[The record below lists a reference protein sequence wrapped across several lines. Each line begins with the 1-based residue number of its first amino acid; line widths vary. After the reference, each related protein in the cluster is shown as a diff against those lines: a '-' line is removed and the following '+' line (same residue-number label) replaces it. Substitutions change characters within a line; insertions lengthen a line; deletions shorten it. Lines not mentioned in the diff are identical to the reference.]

1 MLDNPAVN
9 LALKGLFS
17 HLVPEMVLAVA
28 ACVLFLGGTFKSDRR
43 LWSGVALASLGLALL
58 AHFFGPAS
66 HATTR
71 ETIFSLPVQ
80 FDNLAGLVRVLALVS
95 GMLLVVLTHRDMP
108 ARQVADHHACLL
120 VILAGVSLVGA
131 ANDLVTLFVAL
142 ELISIPTYIM
152 LYLPKH
158 DDASQEAS
166 MKYFLLSVFSSAIL
180 LFGFSYLYGLAGTT
194 NLAAIL
200 ELLYRSSGDEAA
212 GVAGMAQIALVMIVA
227 GLGFRVTAVP
237 FHFYAPD
244 VYQGVSNGGAAF
256 LSYIPKIAGFVALIR
271 VLGFVMPPGVE
282 NTRELGL
289 ALTEQ
294 VPIVLWFIAAVTMFL
309 GNLLALLQDNLKRML
324 AYSSIANAGYMLVA
338 LASAPF
344 QGSDSTGG
352 VVALLFYLVAYGTA
366 TIGVFSAIAYLSTDK
381 RPVES
386 LDDLAGLGRT
396 QPGAALMLAVLMF
409 SMIGIPLTAGF
420 AGKFLIFFGAL
431 SAERMAWLYG
441 LLALIGVLNAA
452 IAGWYYLR
460 VVTMMYLRSAI
471 KPLEGKGNRN
481 ALASLAICVLLVLA
495 MGVPPGSNLLL
506 GAVRKAAGVAV
517 AAPAPA
523 ALR

>member
-17 HLVPEMVLAVA
+17 HLVPEMVLAAA
-28 ACVLFLGGTFKSDRR
+28 ACVLFLGGTFKTDRR
-43 LWSGVALASLGLALL
+43 LWSGFALASLGLALL
-58 AHFFGPAS
+58 AHCFGPAS
-66 HATTR
+66 HAVTR

-80 FDNLAGLVRVLALVS
+80 FDALAGLVRVVTLLS
-95 GMLLVVLTHRDMP
+95 GMLLIVLTHRDMP
-108 ARQVADHHACLL
+108 VRQVADHHACLL
-120 VILAGVSLVGA
+120 VVLAGVCLVGA
-131 ANDLVTLFVAL
+131 SNDLVTLFVSL

-158 DDASQEAS
+158 DDGSQEAS

-200 ELLYRSSGDEAA
+200 EVLYRSSGDEAQ
-212 GVAGMAQIALVMIVA
+212 GIAGMAQIALVMIVA
-227 GLGFRVTAVP
+227 GLGFRVAAVP

-256 LSYIPKIAGFVALIR
+256 LAYIPKIAGFVALLR
-271 VLGFVMPPGVE
+271 VLGFVLPPHVE
-282 NTRELGL
+282 STRELGL
-289 ALTEQ
+289 ALTDQ

-309 GNLLALLQDNLKRML
+309 GNLLALLQENLKRML

-338 LASAPF
+338 LASAPY

-352 VVALLFYLVAYGTA
+352 VPALLFYLIAYGAA
-366 TIGVFSAIAYLSTDK
+366 TIGVFSAIVHLSDDK

-396 QPGAALMLAVLMF
+396 HPGTALMMAVLMF
-409 SMIGIPLTAGF
+409 SMIGIPMTAGF
-420 AGKFLIFFGAL
+420 TGKFLIFFGAL
-431 SAERMAWLYG
+431 SVERMAWLYG

-460 VVTMMYLRSAI
+460 VVTMMYLRTAI
-471 KPLEGKGNRN
+471 KPIEGAGTRS
-481 ALASLAICVLLVLA
+481 ALVSLSICVFLVLA
-495 MGVPPGSNLLL
+495 LSVGPGSTWVLD
-506 GAVRKAAGVAV
+506 AIRKAAGVAV
-517 AAPAPA
+517 PVPAPTA
-523 ALR
+523 QR